1 MLPPIIWRDVRG
13 ARARNHLWGVEIE
26 PSARFGT
33 LAQEV
38 AEWQRKAVVF
48 VPAAAGGA
56 LALGLAGWLVAG
68 WFAAALAGLVGLFAG
83 AVLGHNLRSGTREL
97 EYFGRAVDLAAER
110 LAHASLPGWDEQA
123 HLDRLAR
130 ELSGYDQFR
139 HAVPVETIKL
149 KITLRR
155 PSAES
160 WLARNRPALE
170 RAYARRPR

>member
-1 MLPPIIWRDVRG
+1 MIPPVKWRDVKG
-13 ARARNHLWGVEIE
+13 ANARNHLWGVEIE

-48 VPAAAGGA
+48 VPSGLAGLALGA
-56 LALGLAGWLVAG
+56 LAGWFIAG
-68 WFAAALAGLVGLFAG
+68 WFAAVLAGLVGLFAG

-97 EYFGRAVDLAAER
+97 EYFGRAVDWVA
-110 LAHASLPGWDEQA
+110 GGD
-123 HLDRLAR
+123 LDQLAR
-130 ELSGYDQFR
+130 ELSGYGQFR

-155 PSAES
+155 GLAEE
-160 WLARNRPALE
+160 WLARNREGLE
-170 RAYARRPR
+170 RIYARRAA